1 MSKGSARRPTD
12 EKAYTSN
19 WDAIFGK
26 KKDEKPLQ
34 LRGTRSG
41 PNSGLSE
48 TRGQDSTLDNN
59 NVGLVGTR

>member
-12 EKAYTSN
+12 EKAYASN

-34 LRGTRSG
+34 PGRNGSGT
-41 PNSGLSE
+41 NFGLGE
-48 TRGQDSTLDNN
+48 AGGQDSPLDND
-59 NVGLVGTR
+59 NVGALGAR

>member
-12 EKAYTSN
+12 EKAYASN

-34 LRGTRSG
+34 PRGTGSSKD
-41 PNSGLSE
+41 SGLGE
-48 TRGQDSTLDNN
+48 TGRQHSPLDND
-59 NVGLVGTR
+59 NVVSLGIR

>member
-12 EKAYTSN
+12 EKAYSSN

-34 LRGTRSG
+34 PGRDGSSK
-41 PNSGLSE
+41 NSGLSE
-48 TRGQDSTLDNN
+48 DGGRDSTRDSD
-59 NVGLVGTR
+59 NVGTLGAG

>member
-12 EKAYTSN
+12 EKAYASN

-34 LRGTRSG
+34 PRGIGSSQ
-41 PNSGLSE
+41 NFGLGE
-48 TRGQDSTLDNN
+48 DGGQDSPLDND
-59 NVGLVGTR
+59 NVGTLGAR

>member
-12 EKAYTSN
+12 EKAYASN

-34 LRGTRSG
+34 PGRDGSG
-41 PNSGLSE
+41 KDSGLSKDGG
-48 TRGQDSTLDNN
+48 RDSTRDSD
-59 NVGLVGTR
+59 NVGTLGAG